1 MANYFP
7 MECVTA
13 LSIGTSI
20 AGITMN
26 AARAGI
32 LLVFGSGKETRF
44 LGVMVFFVIAAL
56 IVGYQIINHT
66 LISKTD
72 FYKNHMS

>member
-7 MECVTA
+7 MECVSA
-13 LSIGTSI
+13 LSIGASV

-26 AARAGI
+26 AARACV
-32 LLVFGSGKETRF
+32 LLIFGSGEETRF

-56 IVGYQIINHT
+56 IVGYQIINHFM
-66 LISKTD
+66 ISKTD
-72 FYKNHMS
+72 FYK